1 MSIIYKS
8 KWSQHP
14 DTHSVM
20 AAATPV
26 EVLDTKEEMWDCWLS
41 ISRRQKSTEEN
52 SDYCEAEASQRRG
65 GRQRHAVQMLQRRIS
80 EVGIHIFLELLSS
93 AFPGAKETTPTKTL
107 LLPGVCLNTRV
118 VPPFW
123 TASWG
128 RQRHSNQ
135 CHQTA
140 VVPVISDSWGSRN
153 SKPCSSRC
161 EFLFDLL
168 SLAASLL
175 ICSFQGI

>member
-65 GRQRHAVQMLQRRIS
+65 GKTKTC
-80 EVGIHIFLELLSS
+80 S
-93 AFPGAKETTPTKTL
+93 ADVAEKNIRGWNSHFPG
-107 LLPGVCLNTRV
+107 
-118 VPPFW
+118 
-123 TASWG
+123 TA
-128 RQRHSNQ
+128 
-135 CHQTA
+135 
-140 VVPVISDSWGSRN
+140 
-153 SKPCSSRC
+153 
-161 EFLFDLL
+161 EFCIPR
-168 SLAASLL
+168 S
-175 ICSFQGI
+175 